1 MIPSERAPASKHS
14 VALADRIRHA
24 RRLSRLS
31 QAALARRLGV
41 VPSAVAQWEGRRGT
55 SPTAGN
61 LARIA
66 EVTGV
71 SFEWLATGRGA
82 SALPITELPAV
93 APESIAQDMIEERLL
108 LSFRKLPQ
116 RKREPFVRWL
126 ELLV

>member
-1 MIPSERAPASKHS
+1 MPTTPLRSAGAPAI
-14 VALADRIRHA
+14 ALADRVRHA
-24 RRLSRLS
+24 RRLAKLS
-31 QAALARRLGV
+31 QATLAQRLGV

-55 SPTAGN
+55 SPTVAN

-71 SFEWLATGRGA
+71 AFEWLATGRGS
-82 SALPITELPAV
+82 SAMAVPDVPAV
-93 APESIAQDMIEERLL
+93 IPESIAQDMIEERLL
-108 LSFRKLPQ
+108 LSFRKLAP

>member
-1 MIPSERAPASKHS
+1 MIPPERAAASKHTIT
-14 VALADRIRHA
+14 LADRIRHA
-24 RRLSRLS
+24 RRLARMS
-31 QAALARRLGV
+31 QASLARRLGV
-41 VPSAVAQWEGRRGT
+41 VPSAVAQWEGPRGT
-55 SPTAGN
+55 SPTAAN

-71 SFEWLATGRGA
+71 AFEWLATGRGA
-82 SALPITELPAV
+82 SALPVTELPAV
-93 APESIAQDMIEERLL
+93 APESIAQDMVEERLL